1 MIFKETK
8 AGDHAFEGVYTV
20 NNEIEEEAPGYAPM
34 ENRGKFAM
42 ADDASLCEEFDGN
55 KDEATGKLIQI
66 ELHLSEFD
74 DLGNLQEAF
83 VSGSYSDNIEYYI

>member
-42 ADDASLCEEFDGN
+42 AGDVSLGEEGN
-55 KDEATGKLIQI
+55 NPNDEAARKFIQI
-66 ELHLSEFD
+66 ELPLPTIN
-74 DLGNLQEAF
+74 DLGHLQEAI
-83 VSGSYSDNIEYYI
+83 VSGR